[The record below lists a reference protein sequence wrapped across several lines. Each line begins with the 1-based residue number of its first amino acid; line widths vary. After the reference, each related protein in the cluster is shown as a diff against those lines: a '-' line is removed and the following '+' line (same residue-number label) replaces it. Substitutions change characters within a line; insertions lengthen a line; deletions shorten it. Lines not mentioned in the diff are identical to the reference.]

1 MANAVYPLF
10 KQTILSTGLNLTSAT
25 IKVILLSSGYT
36 YSASHQFISD
46 LGANIIAR
54 TAALSSKT
62 VTNGV
67 FNAASPA
74 TASAVASGTVSK
86 LAIANDTGTDSASPL
101 IMFIDTV
108 SSGLPV
114 TANGGDINVNLDT
127 GANKIFAL

>member
-10 KQTILSTGLNLTSAT
+10 KQTILSSGLNLTSAT

-46 LGANIIAR
+46 LGANIVAR
-54 TAALSSKT
+54 TAALTSKT

-67 FNAASPA
+67 FNAASPV
-74 TASAVASGTVSK
+74 TASAVASGTVTK
-86 LAIANDTGTDSASPL
+86 LAIANDTGTDASAPL
-101 IMFIDTV
+101 IMYIDTV

-114 TANGGDINVNLDT
+114 TANGGDINLNLDT
-127 GANKIFAL
+127 GANKIFVL